1 MEPLSPVLMAFAAAT
16 LFVIA
21 AVGLFSG
28 KQVKNAD
35 DFDTGGKRSG
45 SLLVA
50 GAIVGTLVGG
60 SSTVGTAQLAFNF
73 GLSAWWF
80 TLGASLGCL
89 WLGFWLSTPLRQ
101 KNCATIQGIIR
112 REFGEQA
119 GIVTSIL
126 TSIGILLNIVAQ
138 ILSANALLG
147 TIFGLDPVWC
157 GIITVIIM
165 SAYVLFG
172 GIRGASI
179 LGILKLVLLYIGTL
193 TCGICALHQ
202 CGGIQGVTDLLTHEQ
217 YFNLFARGIGTDA
230 GAGLSA
236 CLGVLSTQTYV
247 QAVLSAKTNSAVK
260 KGALISALLTPPV
273 GLLSIF
279 VGYFMRIKYPQT
291 DASQVF
297 PRFVLLQMPP
307 ALAGII
313 LAALLVAVVGTGSG
327 MALGFATIFTN
338 DIYKRFICPA
348 ADGHRQLLISR
359 LSVLSALLLSL
370 LFTYGNLQSAILTW
384 GFLSMGLRAVVLFLP
399 MCAALFFPGQYS
411 SKCIVGASSCGLL
424 VMILCSLLTL
434 PFDSLLPGLAACAAV
449 TLIGKKRTI
458 S

>member
-202 CGGIQGVTDLLTHEQ
+202 CSC
-217 YFNLFARGIGTDA
+217 A
-230 GAGLSA
+230 
-236 CLGVLSTQTYV
+236 
-247 QAVLSAKTNSAVK
+247 
-260 KGALISALLTPPV
+260 
-273 GLLSIF
+273 
-279 VGYFMRIKYPQT
+279 IK
-291 DASQVF
+291 
-297 PRFVLLQMPP
+297 
-307 ALAGII
+307 
-313 LAALLVAVVGTGSG
+313 
-327 MALGFATIFTN
+327 
-338 DIYKRFICPA
+338 
-348 ADGHRQLLISR
+348 
-359 LSVLSALLLSL
+359 
-370 LFTYGNLQSAILTW
+370 
-384 GFLSMGLRAVVLFLP
+384 
-399 MCAALFFPGQYS
+399 
-411 SKCIVGASSCGLL
+411 
-424 VMILCSLLTL
+424 
-434 PFDSLLPGLAACAAV
+434 
-449 TLIGKKRTI
+449 
-458 S
+458 